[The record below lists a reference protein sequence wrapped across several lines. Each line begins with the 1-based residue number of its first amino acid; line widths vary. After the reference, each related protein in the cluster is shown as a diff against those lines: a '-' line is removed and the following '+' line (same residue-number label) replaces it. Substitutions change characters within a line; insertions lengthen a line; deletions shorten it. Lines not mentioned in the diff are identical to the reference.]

1 MGTNIS
7 VLGGTNVYIRQDD
20 SNVQWS
26 SNQKDWS
33 NIIFPCSLSNSNTA
47 LGVVKVN
54 FITNITLNS
63 SNAYFNCTS
72 DKIQI
77 GSETLNVDGSRP
89 KIFIDNVIDY
99 PGLIKNFNGSGSY
112 NYVYVYNLEVLSNSS
127 TLAQFGGWVCQQQ
140 FSYNASDNYIINCYS
155 NGDLTNDDSGG
166 IIGYSAASNGGSLTV
181 IGCSFSGSINSSGG
195 GGIVSSSAG
204 INSGS
209 VLINSCWTTG
219 VINANDAGGII
230 GQESHN
236 AIITNCY
243 SQGSIIGNDA
253 GGICGRTPGLTS
265 CTISNCYSVGIISGN
280 NSGGI
285 CGSVIPEFGITCTC
299 TITNC
304 YSLGNISG
312 INNAGGIIGVVSES
326 FGGSYTVIITNCY
339 TSGTTTGDIGY
350 IVANYNDVSGAIG
363 GLSYF
368 SNCFSEA
375 FTNPLGGSWVS
386 ANADTVLT
394 GTPSSYIGE
403 TWVNVGINQPYE
415 IYNMGY
421 TPYSLTNISSQNLNR
436 NILMASDSTRFGL
449 TTTSYS
455 IIDITGGDSG
465 SYGTITI
472 NPTTGKIS
480 TRSETVQGT
489 YTLYIRN
496 TGSYNYSTV
505 VLTVLPGVF
514 LVTPY
519 KKIIRVPYINT
530 SSFQYTIE
538 NLKTEIYNQIG
549 MPQNTICLT
558 FKGRILEDNRM
569 ISFYNIQSNDTLHI
583 SLRHPKKG

>member
-1 MGTNIS
+1 MSTIIS
-7 VLGGTNVYIRQDD
+7 VPGVNVYIKQNG

-26 SNQKDWS
+26 SNQNDWE
-33 NIIFPCSLSNSNTA
+33 NIVFPCFITNTNTNY
-47 LGVVKVN
+47 GMVKVN
-54 FITNITLNS
+54 FITNITLTSFND
-63 SNAYFNCTS
+63 YFICIS
-72 DKIQI
+72 DKIQF
-77 GSETLNVDGSRP
+77 GSETLNIDGSRS
-89 KIFIDNVIDY
+89 KIIIDNVTNY
-99 PGLIKNFNGSGSY
+99 PGLVQNFNN
-112 NYVYVYNLEVLSNSS
+112 NYVYVYNLEVLSNNS
-127 TLAQFGGWVCQQQ
+127 TLSAFEGWVCQQL
-140 FSYNASDNYIINCYS
+140 FSQSASNNYVINCYS
-155 NGDLTNDDSGG
+155 NGDITNIQSGG
-166 IIGYSAASNGGSLTV
+166 IVGFSAAAYGGSLNV
-181 IGCSFSGSINSSGG
+181 IGCSFSGSINSEGG

-204 INSGS
+204 LESGS

-219 VINANDAGGII
+219 VINANGSGGII

-243 SQGSIIGNDA
+243 SSGSIVGNDA
-253 GGICGRTPGLTS
+253 GGICGKTLGLSS
-265 CTISNCYSVGIISGN
+265 CDISNCYSLGIISGN

-304 YSLGNISG
+304 YSIGNISG
-312 INNAGGIIGVVSES
+312 FNNAGGIIGVVSDII
-326 FGGSYTVIITNCY
+326 GGSYTVSITNCY
-339 TSGTTTGDIGY
+339 TSGRTNGGIGY
-350 IVANYNDVSGAIG
+350 IVATYNDVSGSVG
-363 GLSYF
+363 GLSY

-375 FTNPLGGSWVS
+375 FTNSPGGSWIS
-386 ANADTVLT
+386 SNADTVLT
-394 GTPSSYIGE
+394 GTPSSYIGT
-403 TWVNVGINQPYE
+403 TWVNVGVNQPYE
-415 IYNMGY
+415 LYNMGY
-421 TPYSLTNISSQNLNR
+421 SPYSLTNISSQNLTR
-436 NILMASDSTRFGL
+436 NISITLMASDSTRFGL

-480 TRSETVQGT
+480 TTSETVQGT

-505 VLTVLPGVF
+505 ILTVLPGVF

-530 SSFQYTIE
+530 PSFQSTIE

-558 FKGRILEDNRM
+558 FKGRILEDSRM
-569 ISFYNIQSNDTLHI
+569 ISFYNIQANDTLHI